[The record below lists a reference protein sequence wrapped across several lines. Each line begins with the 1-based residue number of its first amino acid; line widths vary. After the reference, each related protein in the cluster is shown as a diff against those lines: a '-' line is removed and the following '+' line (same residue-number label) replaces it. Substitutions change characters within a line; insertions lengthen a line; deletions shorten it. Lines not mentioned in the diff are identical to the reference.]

1 MSLVHIGA
9 KTDESDE
16 ISTQIKEKR
25 IDESQQIQEVD
36 VPAFSI
42 GQIQKKE
49 EPLMDSELPRSLK
62 L

>member
-1 MSLVHIGA
+1 MSLVNIGA

-25 IDESQQIQEVD
+25 MDESQQIQEVD

-49 EPLMDSELPRSLK
+49 EPLIDSELPRSLK